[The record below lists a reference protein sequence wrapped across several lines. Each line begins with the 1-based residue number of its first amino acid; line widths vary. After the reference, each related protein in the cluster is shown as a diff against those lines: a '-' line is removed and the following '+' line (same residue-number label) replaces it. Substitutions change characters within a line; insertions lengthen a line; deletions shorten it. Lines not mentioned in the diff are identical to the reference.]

1 MVEHLLA
8 KEDVASSSLVTRS
21 TFFQFLG
28 RCGALFF
35 ESKSHPVCISLPK
48 DDMKTLVLCMCSIV
62 LAVAA
67 VAQPASPTP
76 PAPPTAPSA
85 SATAS
90 VSPSSNLADK
100 LHQKLDKKL
109 HGRHGIVIDGND
121 SDLGDLKSGEIPGL
135 VVPIVAITMFTIFG
149 APVLIVGLIMYFGFS
164 RNRAM
169 HRTIRMLAEKGQ
181 PIPAALLA
189 PPTPAV
195 RQRSD
200 IRRGIVLV
208 MVGIGIMIC
217 FGAWSDWEGGSWAL
231 GVIPFV
237 IGLGYLLVWKLEG
250 EKKNEIPPS
259 PPTS

>member
-1 MVEHLLA
+1 
-8 KEDVASSSLVTRS
+8 
-21 TFFQFLG
+21 
-28 RCGALFF
+28 
-35 ESKSHPVCISLPK
+35 
-48 DDMKTLVLCMCSIV
+48 MKTLALCSCSIV

-67 VAQPASPTP
+67 LAPAQPP
-76 PAPPTAPSA
+76 PPPPPPTAPSPALSA

-90 VSPSSNLADK
+90 VSPGSNLADK

-109 HGRHGIVIDGND
+109 HGRHGIVIDGDN
-121 SDLGDLKSGEIPGL
+121 DLGEIKSEDIPEF
-135 VVPIVAITMFTIFG
+135 VIPIVAITMLTIFG
-149 APVLIVGLIMYFGFS
+149 APVLIVALIMYFGFS
-164 RNRAM
+164 KNRAM
-169 HRTIRMLAEKGQ
+169 HRTIRIMAEKGQ

-200 IRRGIVLV
+200 MRRGVVLC
-208 MVGIGIMIC
+208 MVGLGLMLF
-217 FGAWSDWEGGSWAL
+217 FGAVNAWEGGSWAI

-250 EKKNEIPPS
+250 EKKNEIPPA